1 MKGVRGMGTARERR
15 RPKRSPWDYLI
26 LGFLVA
32 LFAAGGAWLAVC
44 SSNEYTVDLTL
55 KGEQTVTLEY
65 GTAYTDP
72 GAEAKAY
79 GSILKKDGVTVDVAM
94 ESNVD
99 TAKVG
104 SYKVTYTASYKDAEK
119 TLERTV
125 LVVDTQ
131 APVISLIY
139 DPNHYTLPGQPY
151 EEEGF
156 SAMDGYDGDI
166 THKVQREVTD
176 TEVIYT
182 VTDAAGNKAQ
192 LRRAIVYNDP
202 EPPVLTLSGDA
213 EITITAGTKYTE
225 PGFTAVDN
233 CDGDIQ
239 ALVTVSGSVDI
250 WTAGTYTITYTVTD
264 SFGNSSTATRKVNV
278 KAVETGGGGGNTNV
292 DGTGKTIYLTFDDG
306 PSDYT
311 LELLEVLAKYN
322 VKATF
327 FVTGTAKLEYL
338 PQIAAGGH
346 AIGLHS
352 VTHNYSQIYK
362 SEDAFFADLY
372 KMQSMVEQYV
382 GYKVWLMRFPGGA
395 SNKVSAKYDGGIKI
409 MSKLTKS
416 VVDQG
421 FYYYDWNVD
430 SNDAGGAK
438 SANEVYNNVT
448 KGCANKTNSVVL
460 QHDIKGFSVDAVER
474 IIQWGLENGFT
485 FEKITPDSP
494 SCRHNPNN

>member
-1 MKGVRGMGTARERR
+1 MEHTRERK
-15 RPKRSPWDYLI
+15 RPKRSPWDYVI
-26 LGFLVA
+26 LGVLVA
-32 LFAAGGAWLAVC
+32 LFAVGGAWLAVC
-44 SSNEYTVDLTL
+44 NTNEYTVDLNL
-55 KGEQTVTLEY
+55 KGDPAVTLEY
-65 GTAYTDP
+65 GTTYTDP
-72 GAEAKAY
+72 GAEAMAY
-79 GSILKKDGVTVDVAM
+79 GSILKKDGVAVDVTV

-104 SYKVTYTASYKDAEK
+104 SYKVTYTASYKDATK

-131 APVISLIY
+131 APVISLIT
-139 DPNHYTLPGQPY
+139 DPDHYTLPGQPY

-156 SAMDGYDGDI
+156 SALDGYDGDV
-166 THKVQREVTD
+166 TDRVQREVTD

-192 LRRAIVYNDP
+192 IRRTIVYNDP
-202 EPPVLTLSGDA
+202 EPPVLTLNGDA
-213 EITITAGTKYTE
+213 EITITAGSKYNE

-250 WTAGTYTITYTVTD
+250 WTAGTYTLTYTVAD
-264 SFGNSSTATRKVNV
+264 SYGNTATATRTVTV
-278 KAVETGGGGGNTNV
+278 KAKSNSGGNNSGSNTGGGKV

-327 FVTGTAKLEYL
+327 FVTGSAKLEYL

-352 VTHNYSQIYK
+352 VTHDYSQIYK

-372 KMQSMVEQYV
+372 KMQGMVEQYI
-382 GYKVWLMRFPGGA
+382 GYKTWLMRFPGGA
-395 SNKVSAKYDGGIKI
+395 SNTISKNYNVGI
-409 MSKLTKS
+409 MSRLTKS

-421 FYYYDWNVD
+421 FYYFDWNVD

-438 SANEVYNNVT
+438 SANEVFNNVT
-448 KGCANKTNSVVL
+448 SGCAKKTNSVVL

-474 IIQWGLENGFT
+474 IIKWGLENGFT
-485 FEKITPDSP
+485 FEKLTEDSP
-494 SCRHNPNN
+494 SCRHNARN

>member
-1 MKGVRGMGTARERR
+1 MEYKRERK
-15 RPKRSPWDYLI
+15 RPKRSPWDYVI
-26 LGFLVA
+26 IGFLVA
-32 LFAAGGAWLAVC
+32 LFALGGAWLAVC
-44 SSNEYTVDLTL
+44 STNEYTVDL
-55 KGEQTVTLEY
+55 KMNGDASVTLEY
-65 GTAYTDP
+65 GEVYSEP
-72 GAEAKAY
+72 GAEATAF
-79 GSILKKDGVTVDVAM
+79 GSILKKDGVAVEVQTD
-94 ESNVD
+94 SNVD
-99 TAKVG
+99 TTKLG
-104 SYKVTYTASYKDAEK
+104 SYTVTYTASYKGVTQK
-119 TLERTV
+119 LERTV
-125 LVVDTQ
+125 RVVDTKP
-131 APVISLIY
+131 PVITLVS
-139 DPNHYTLPGQPY
+139 DPEHYTLPGQEY
-151 EEEGF
+151 EEEGCF
-156 SAMDGYDGDI
+156 AFDDYDGYL
-166 THKVQREVTD
+166 THAIEREVTD

-182 VTDAAGNKAQ
+182 VSDSSGNKTEV
-192 LRRAIVYNDP
+192 RRTIVFKDP

-213 EITITAGTKYTE
+213 EITINAGTKYVE
-225 PGFTAVDN
+225 PGYTAVDN
-233 CDGDIQ
+233 CDGDIKH
-239 ALVTVSGSVDI
+239 LVTVSGNVNI
-250 WTAGTYTITYTVTD
+250 WSAGTYTLTYTVSD
-264 SFGNSSTATRKVNV
+264 SYGNSATATRKVNV

-352 VTHNYSQIYK
+352 ATHDYGQIYA

-372 KMQSMVEQYV
+372 KIQGLVEAQL

-395 SNKVSAKYDGGIKI
+395 SNRVSAKHDGGIKI
-409 MSKLTKS
+409 MTRLTKS

-438 SANEVYNNVT
+438 TADEVFRNVT
-448 KGCANKTNSVVL
+448 KGCASKTNSFVL
-460 QHDIKGFSVDAVER
+460 QHDIKGFSVNAVER

-485 FEKITPDSP
+485 FERITPDSP
-494 SCRHNPNN
+494 SCHHNPQN